1 MTEPQLPDQVLEDRR
16 LEELRRRRSEM
27 REAMEALE
35 AALARPVVAAGPAWS
50 ERVHVALV
58 ELSVDLRDHI
68 DMTEGPDGIHE
79 QIVKAAPRLAH
90 GVTQLS
96 ADHSRLREILDQAL
110 ASAGGPTAEDH
121 VERTR
126 EYGTALLGRLVRH
139 RQHSSDLIFEAF
151 QVDIGGET

>member
-1 MTEPQLPDQVLEDRR
+1 MTEAQLPDRVLENQQLD
-16 LEELRRRRSEM
+16 ELRRRRSEM

-35 AALARPVVAAGPAWS
+35 AALARPVHAAGPAWS

-68 DMTEGPDGIHE
+68 SITEGPGGAHE

-96 ADHSRLREILDQAL
+96 ADHTRLREILDQAL
-110 ASAGGPTAEDH
+110 ASAGGPDAEKH
-121 VERTR
+121 VESTR

-139 RQHSSDLIFEAF
+139 RQHSSDLIFEALE
-151 QVDIGGET
+151 VDIGGET